1 MEQDQSSSLF
11 SLEADSVMQN
21 RLKTISGWAKFI
33 AIAGIVMVLVAGFV
47 FALAGQ
53 TFFNKL
59 LEMMKYDAKL
69 NSILIGVFIF
79 FIAFAIVWFYLLLRA
94 SSLIRQGIFTRNPD
108 QLAEGFKMLK
118 LYFMFSAI
126 VTICSLVI
134 TVASNINL

>member
-1 MEQDQSSSLF
+1 MEQDQSSLF

-53 TFFNKL
+53 AFFDKL
-59 LEMMKYDAKL
+59 VELMKYDAKL
-69 NSILIGVFIF
+69 NSLLIGVFIF
-79 FIAFAIVWFYLLLRA
+79 FVAFAIVWFYLLLRA

-108 QLAEGFKMLK
+108 QLAEGFKMMK
-118 LYFMFSAI
+118 LYFMLSAI
-126 VTICSLVI
+126 VTVCSLVI
-134 TVASNINL
+134 TLAGNFI